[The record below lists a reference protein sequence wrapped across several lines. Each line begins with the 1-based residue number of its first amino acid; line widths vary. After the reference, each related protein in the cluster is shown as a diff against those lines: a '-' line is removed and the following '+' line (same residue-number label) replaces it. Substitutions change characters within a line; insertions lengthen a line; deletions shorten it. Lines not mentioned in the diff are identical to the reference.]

1 MAIKLLMPA
10 DKNKAM
16 LKESVS
22 TCFPRCLYG
31 PVEPIVVR
39 VCVCVCVCVCGGGGG
54 REGGQN
60 NLHVTLRYDTRT
72 LFVQGISISQLR
84 YHTI

>member
-22 TCFPRCLYG
+22 TCFPRC
-31 PVEPIVVR
+31 EPIVVR
-39 VCVCVCVCVCGGGGG
+39 VCVCVCVCVCVWGGGGEERGG
-54 REGGQN
+54 RIICM
-60 NLHVTLRYDTRT
+60 LRYDTIRE
-72 LFVQGISISQLR
+72 LYLYKVFPSVN
-84 YHTI
+84 